1 MYVSQKLLVADD
13 EVLGPAD
20 PYSLPPSSSSDSD
33 LGSNFGAD
41 VGNGGGDVAV
51 EAAASGGG
59 FMD

>member
-1 MYVSQKLLVADD
+1 
-13 EVLGPAD
+13 
-20 PYSLPPSSSSDSD
+20 

-59 FMD
+59 FMDWAIARARSRAVLYHSSAPAGFSTELESAKK